1 MRKKLNKKKS
11 PLLDEIE
18 QRRIVSILFV
28 VALLF
33 IILFVKLYVVMIVD
47 SSKYKKKLD
56 KLSYNTVEVTTNEL
70 SGGYTHS
77 SFGLFTLL
85 ILSTSIIGIS
95 P

>member
-56 KLSYNTVEVTTNEL
+56 DDRKRKIRCAYFAEYLPMVRHFQGMYWPHFNFLALQS
-70 SGGYTHS
+70 
-77 SFGLFTLL
+77 
-85 ILSTSIIGIS
+85 
-95 P
+95 

>member
-47 SSKYKKKLD
+47 SSKYKKK
-56 KLSYNTVEVTTNEL
+56 SFNFL
-70 SGGYTHS
+70 SGTS
-77 SFGLFTLL
+77 SSNVAIVLSKSNSKHLIPLL
-85 ILSTSIIGIS
+85 LSSS
-95 P
+95 